1 MSTGRLMPPNLGPKP
16 HRLPS
21 LAAMADA
28 ADQSKYG
35 EPLPHSGPGGSR
47 RTYTPYQPEGLNL
60 PSFRAIYDLPTSP
73 EVLFP
78 EETRTWG
85 RNLTLYP
92 GCGYLVGAA
101 AGAATGF
108 KRAVAEAERGESFKL
123 RTSRVLNHCGSVG
136 RGYGNHVA
144 LIGLLFAGTECAVGN
159 LRDADD
165 WRNIIAAGFGT
176 GMLYRAPSGMRSAI
190 IGAAVGG
197 LMAAATVAGNQAL
210 KRYDRTPP
218 F

>member
-1 MSTGRLMPPNLGPKP
+1 
-16 HRLPS
+16 
-21 LAAMADA
+21 MADA
-28 ADQSKYG
+28 ANKSQYG
-35 EPLPHSGPGGSR
+35 ERLPHGAPDGSR
-47 RTYTPYQPEGLNL
+47 RAYTPYQPEGISL
-60 PSFRAIYDLPTSP
+60 PSCRAIYDLPTSP

-78 EETRTWG
+78 EDMDTRNWG
-85 RNLTLYP
+85 RNLSLYP
-92 GCGYLVGAA
+92 GYGYLVGAA
-101 AGAATGF
+101 AGAAKGF

-136 RGYGNHVA
+136 RRYGSHVA

-176 GMLYRAPSGMRSAI
+176 GMLYRAPSGPRSAI
-190 IGAAVGG
+190 VGAAVGG
-197 LMAAATVAGNQAL
+197 LMAAAVVAGNKAL
-210 KRYDRTPP
+210 KRNGPTPP